1 MPVAGPKRILIV
13 ANRTAATSTLLDEVR
28 RRVAHGP
35 CFFSLLVPGASAD
48 GVWKLD
54 LALPLLEE
62 AAQGPVEGIAV
73 AGDPLEAVRSAI
85 RHTDFDEVIISTLP
99 RKVSRWLRR
108 DLPRRIEDL
117 GLPVT
122 VVTAMEKRDWQ
133 AAATLRRFAR
143 TGGGVRREPVGSASG
158 ERDHRA
164 ADL

>member
-35 CFFSLLVPGASAD
+35 CFFSLLVPGARAD

-99 RKVSRWLRR
+99 RKVSRRV
-108 DLPRRIEDL
+108 EDL

-122 VVTAMEKRDWQ
+122 VVTAMEKRDWP

-143 TGGGVRREPVGSASG
+143 TGAGGRREPVGSASG